1 MRGFR
6 AFVFRAGS
14 ARVLLREFRARRC
27 IQISYYYYYY
37 YYYCYYYYY
46 YNTYRYCYCYY
57 YY

>member
-37 YYYCYYYYY
+37 YYY